1 MNINKW
7 IKLCGFIT
15 ILLGVT
21 PIMAV
26 AKEEKWCSD
35 EVERRADTDEHRYY
49 YRHYF
54 QSSHYYRRH
63 YRGGHQ
69 NTLVTA
75 HLAPIHK

>member
-1 MNINKW
+1 MNIKKW
-7 IKLCGFIT
+7 IKLCGLIT
-15 ILLGVT
+15 ILSGIT
-21 PIMAV
+21 PILAI
-26 AKEEKWCSD
+26 AQEEKECGD
-35 EVERRADTDEHRYY
+35 ETERRADTDEHRYY